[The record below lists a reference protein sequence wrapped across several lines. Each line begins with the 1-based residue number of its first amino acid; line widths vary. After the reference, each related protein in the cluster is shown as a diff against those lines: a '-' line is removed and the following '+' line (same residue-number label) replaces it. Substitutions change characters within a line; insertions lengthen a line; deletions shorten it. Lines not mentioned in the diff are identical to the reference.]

1 MTGKL
6 SEMLAILETYE
17 PVSANGAN
25 INMTGVN
32 MANFDRVM
40 FILQT
45 GVLGTNATVD
55 FRLQQ
60 STAVGGT
67 YANISGKSITQLTQ
81 AGTDDNK
88 QVVIEIKSDELDV
101 SNAKMFVRG
110 QIDVGTAASLV
121 SAIVLG
127 QPTRFE
133 PASTFNQA
141 AVDEI
146 VA

>member
-6 SEMLAILETYE
+6 SEMLAIVEAKD

-32 MANFDRVM
+32 MARFDRLL
-40 FILQT
+40 FILQV
-45 GVLGTNATVD
+45 GALGSSATVD

-60 STAVGGT
+60 SDAVGGT
-67 YANISGKSITQLTQ
+67 YANISGKSITQLTD
-81 AGTDDNK
+81 AGTDSNK
-88 QVVIEIKSDELDV
+88 QACIEIKASELDV
-101 SNAKMFVRG
+101 NNGKFWVRG
-110 QIDVGTAASLV
+110 QIDVGTAASIV
-121 SAIVLG
+121 SALVLG

-133 PASTFNQA
+133 PASQFNDTT
-141 AVDEI
+141 VDEI

>member
-25 INMTGVN
+25 INMVGIN
-32 MANFDRVM
+32 MANFDRAV

-60 STAVGGT
+60 STSVNGT

-110 QIDVGTAASLV
+110 QIDVGAAASLV